1 MKNFLKIVAGIVL
14 FIAIAIGGLTL
25 IRNFNRQP
33 SGILS
38 SDECSPPCWNGIEP
52 GKTKSWEVYGILEQ
66 LSGVNKDSIMADY
79 GRNNEELTEIYWF
92 FQRPIEDSAG
102 SIYFENDIVIAIN
115 ILTVNSLNLSALFEK
130 LGQPE
135 KYWTEIGHGENREF
149 LEVTLFYP
157 TKGYLANVIIDT
169 KIDVDQVEIQG
180 ATPVFRVTYFAPEMF
195 QELLETRILIDKP
208 LTARTGSFQTWSGFG
223 SIQFQR
229 K

>member
-14 FIAIAIGGLTL
+14 FIAIAVGGLTL
-25 IRNFNRQP
+25 IQNFNRQP
-33 SGILS
+33 SVILS

-52 GKTKSWEVYGILEQ
+52 GKTKSGEVYAILEQ

-102 SIYFENDIVIAIN
+102 SIYFENDRVIAIN
-115 ILTVNSLNLSALFEK
+115 ILTVNSLKLEDFFEK

-149 LEVTLFYP
+149 VEVGLFYP
-157 TKGYLANVIIDT
+157 TKALQRRFILLRHVEYYY
-169 KIDVDQVEIQG
+169 DVSESKNRG
-180 ATPVFRVTYFAPEMF
+180 KTGLFRRFKT
-195 QELLETRILIDKP
+195 
-208 LTARTGSFQTWSGFG
+208 S
-223 SIQFQR
+223 
-229 K
+229 